1 MFSNNNKGML
11 ITRAA
16 IHLRR
21 VDAWPLAGHMHND
34 LVAIT
39 VSYHVYIIY
48 VSCVYR
54 ISIDITGSSF
64 QLNRNDSNLLT

>member
-1 MFSNNNKGML
+1 MFNDNNNKGML

-34 LVAIT
+34 LVAIN
-39 VSYHVYIIY
+39 VPYHVYIICIMY
-48 VSCVYR
+48 IDRHHR
-54 ISIDITGSSF
+54 IIISVNG
-64 QLNRNDSNLLT
+64 NDSNLLT